1 VLISTTAVAVP
12 TAITTAVVWLAPTD
26 DANGAQLVELSAIV
40 ESLARERSTRSLA
53 GISVLVA
60 TRACGWVS

>member
-40 ESLARERSTRSLA
+40 ESLAKA
-53 GISVLVA
+53 FD
-60 TRACGWVS
+60 